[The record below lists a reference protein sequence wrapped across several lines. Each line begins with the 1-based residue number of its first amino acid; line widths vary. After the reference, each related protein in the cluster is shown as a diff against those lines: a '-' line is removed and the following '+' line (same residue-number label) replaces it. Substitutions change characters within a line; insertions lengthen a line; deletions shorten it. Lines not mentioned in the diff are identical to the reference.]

1 MFWREFMKNLLIRA
15 LVGGAIVA
23 TSAMLAAPAQAFTVI
38 ISPVIRSTGN
48 TGASASL
55 DFNFSQS
62 GTDTLLNLG
71 ITNTTNGS
79 LGLGATQAT
88 LVGVGFDLP
97 TPTPAYSYDSLTS
110 TFTQI
115 YFNRS
120 ATLQPYGTFDIGIRS
135 TGSGNFTGG
144 NPQQGLISG
153 QSTMVQFTFV
163 NQTATS
169 LETSF
174 QTLFAGSTYS
184 TPLIVGRFQQ
194 VNAGGGSDKVVGGL
208 APQSQAVP
216 APPAVLGML
225 TAAALGLSKRRKQQQ
240 LAQ

>member
-1 MFWREFMKNLLIRA
+1 VKKLLTRVF
-15 LVGGAIVA
+15 VGGAVVA
-23 TSAMLAAPAQAFTVI
+23 TSAALATLAAPAQAFTVI
-38 ISPVIRSTGN
+38 ISPVIGSTEN
-48 TGASASL
+48 TGASANL
-55 DFNFSQS
+55 DFNFSQA
-62 GTDTLLNLG
+62 GTDTLLDLG

-88 LVGVGFDLP
+88 LVGIGFELP
-97 TPTPAYSYDSLTS
+97 TPAPSFTYSPLLS
-110 TFTQI
+110 TFTQT
-115 YFNRS
+115 YFSQN
-120 ATLQPYGTFDIGIRS
+120 ATLNPYGTFDVGIRS
-135 TGSGNFTGG
+135 AGSGNFTGG
-144 NPQQGLISG
+144 NPQQGLTAG
-153 QSTMVQFTFV
+153 QSTTVRFSFA

-174 QTLFAGSTYS
+174 QTLFAGSTNS